1 LFVPL
6 VGGYSGYAVDRH
18 LSQGRAHWRAS
29 TDLPITLKEKR
40 SIWLLNRANA
50 VVERFFGSLKHDWLF
65 KTHHENQAEMKKDVL
80 DYLHYYNL
88 TRLHTAN
95 NDLTPVEYEMAF
107 VKVSD
112 FS

>member
-1 LFVPL
+1 MKRKSPQKFTDNFKRE
-6 VGGYSGYAVDRH
+6 AVN
-18 LSQGRAHWRAS
+18 L
-29 TDLPITLKEKR
+29 
-40 SIWLLNRANA
+40 
-50 VVERFFGSLKHDWLF
+50 VVEQSYTVPQAAET